1 MKKVLLY
8 QILVFTIHVKNRKRS
23 YNNDKFKISAPTW
36 NDKLELPD
44 GSYYISDIQGY
55 FEYILKNDIE
65 KIDNLSIRI
74 CANTMENRIT
84 FKIKTWYYYELLT
97 TETMKLLG
105 SNEKKITDKNS
116 ENVPPLQITEVILVH
131 CNVNGDYQQDSRTL

>member
-1 MKKVLLY
+1 
-8 QILVFTIHVKNRKRS
+8 
-23 YNNDKFKISAPTW
+23 
-36 NDKLELPD
+36 
-44 GSYYISDIQGY
+44 
-55 FEYILKNDIE
+55 
-65 KIDNLSIRI
+65 
-74 CANTMENRIT
+74 MENRIT